1 LTKPAYTPTIPPSD
15 GRIMITVRLRTTLSC
30 SPGEAFGHFESI
42 AALGGLKKEL
52 VGARI
57 VRSEPGLE
65 IADAILRLPV
75 FIRAAARLKYTT
87 VPETFAELKQIK
99 GPFAEYRWTYSFGEI
114 GGMARVDTEAMIRLP
129 LGPIGFLLGLAI
141 GPGIR
146 GKMRRELKT
155 LEKLT
160 APR

>member
-1 LTKPAYTPTIPPSD
+1 
-15 GRIMITVRLRTTLSC
+15 
-30 SPGEAFGHFESI
+30 
-42 AALGGLKKEL
+42 
-52 VGARI
+52 
-57 VRSEPGLE
+57 
-65 IADAILRLPV
+65 
-75 FIRAAARLKYTT
+75 
-87 VPETFAELKQIK
+87 
-99 GPFAEYRWTYSFGEI
+99 
-114 GGMARVDTEAMIRLP
+114 MARVDTEAMIRLP